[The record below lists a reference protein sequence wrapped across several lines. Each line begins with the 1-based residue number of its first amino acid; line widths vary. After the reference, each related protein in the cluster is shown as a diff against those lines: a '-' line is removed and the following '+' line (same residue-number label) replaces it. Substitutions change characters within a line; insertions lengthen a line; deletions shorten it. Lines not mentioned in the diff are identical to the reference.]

1 MEITELIDQIHRY
14 AEDLNSAV
22 RETREKDRELM
33 ATRSQLFE
41 FARDL
46 NTTFVDLKTA
56 HREMQG
62 AYLDT
67 IHRLA
72 LAAEYKD
79 EDTGD
84 HILRMSRYCVL
95 IAEKLGLP
103 DKVVEN
109 ILYAAP
115 MHDIGKIGIPDHV
128 LMKKGRLTAEEFDL
142 MKTHTV
148 IGGKILANSSA
159 EILRVAERIA
169 LSHHEK
175 WNGTGYPLGLA
186 GEAIPIE
193 GRITALPDTF
203 DALTSRR
210 PYKEPYPV
218 ETALGIIQKERGR
231 QFDPQVVDVFMAHVD
246 AVVDIMAR
254 AGMETASDPSRVCL
268 SERDRCDFPEAD
280 HGGK

>member
-1 MEITELIDQIHRY
+1 MEFTDLIDQVHRY
-14 AEDLNSAV
+14 AEDLNTAV
-22 RETREKDRELM
+22 RQTREKDRELV

-56 HREMQG
+56 HREMQN
-62 AYLDT
+62 AYMDT

-103 DKVVEN
+103 DKAVEN

-115 MHDIGKIGIPDHV
+115 MHDIGKIGIPDQV

-142 MKTHTV
+142 IKTHTV
-148 IGGKILANSSA
+148 IGGKILADSSA
-159 EILRVAERIA
+159 EILQVAERIA
-169 LSHHEK
+169 VSHHEK
-175 WNGTGYPLGLA
+175 WNGAGYPRGLA

-218 ETALGIIQKERGR
+218 ETALGIIKKERGR
-231 QFDPQVVDVFMAHVD
+231 QFDPRVVDVFMAHVD
-246 AVVDIMAR
+246 EVVEIMDR
-254 AGMETASDPSRVCL
+254 IGMETASDPSRVCL
-268 SERDRCDFPEAD
+268 SERDRCDSPAAE
-280 HGGK
+280 